1 MRKRLLCFASFVM
14 LSNLAS
20 AQITETFE
28 GITASGNAKPTVFVS
43 NGQSFTITTND
54 CTNGGTF
61 GVWIPSQ
68 QYLNCNGSTTSSN
81 GVSTAYGVGTA
92 CTGGNCTGTSS
103 KFIDNGVSSGV
114 SQIYSI
120 KTTNGSLFTVKS
132 MFVYLSSD
140 QSITPSAAGGITVRG
155 RIGGITVFT
164 YSKTTGFNSS
174 FGSNNGFTYLD
185 FSSGTDYTIV
195 NIDELQVQGG
205 NTANYVAIDNF
216 RWGSNVALPLGL
228 ESFYAQ
234 QNGNKID
241 LNWNA
246 SKESTVVEYQV
257 ERSGDG
263 KQFSAI
269 YNMAGNASGKY
280 IFNDMNPIAGNNFYR
295 LKMIYRNAASEYS
308 DVRNVF
314 FNGKQALAVYPNP
327 TKGLLFMDISGTTL
341 LNIQITDLTGRVI
354 ETAKLSV
361 ASNAMN
367 IEKLKSGIYFY
378 KAVDAVSGQ
387 VLGSGKISKI

>member
-1 MRKRLLCFASFVM
+1 MRKNLLCFTTFVM
-14 LSNLAS
+14 LSNFAS
-20 AQITETFE
+20 AQVTETFE
-28 GITASGNAKPTVFVS
+28 GVTASGNVKPTVFIS

-54 CTNGGTF
+54 CANGGTF
-61 GVWIPSQ
+61 GVWIPGQ
-68 QYLNCNGSTTSSN
+68 QFLHCNSATTATNS
-81 GVSTAYGVGTA
+81 VVTTYGVGTA
-92 CTGGNCTGTSS
+92 CAGGNCTGTSS
-103 KFIDNGVSSGV
+103 KFIDNGNSTGV

-120 KTTNGSLFTVKS
+120 KTTNSSLFTVKS

-140 QSITPSAAGGITVRG
+140 QSTTPSAAGGITVRG
-155 RIGGITVFT
+155 KIAGITVFT

-174 FGSNNGFTYLD
+174 FASNNGFTYLD
-185 FSSGTDYTIV
+185 FSSGTDYTTF
-195 NIDELQVQGG
+195 NIDELQFQGG

-216 RWGSNVALPLGL
+216 RWGSNVTLPIEL

-234 QNGNKID
+234 QNGNKIN
-241 LNWNA
+241 LNWNS
-246 SKESTVVEYQV
+246 SKESTVVDYQV

-263 KQFSAI
+263 KQFSGI
-269 YNMAGNASGKY
+269 YNMARNASGKY
-280 IFNDMNPIAGNNFYR
+280 IFTDLNPIAGSNFYR

-308 DVRNVF
+308 HVRNVF

-327 TKGLLFMDISGTTL
+327 AHGLLFMDISGTTI

-354 ETAKLSV
+354 ETAKLSA
-361 ASNAMN
+361 ASNTMN

-378 KAVDAVSGQ
+378 KAVDVVSGQ